1 MSAAPPP
8 DARILAVPG
17 LAGPAEREAVLR
29 AIAACDPAARNWAD
43 WPRGM
48 VAVASAAPAAAL
60 RDAVRAAGYP
70 ATILRTGRG
79 GGAASVVGRV
89 ILYAVLGG
97 VLGVVLGAGLGIAN
111 AVLNPECT
119 RPGNSGGCAIGVGIF
134 AALLGVLG
142 IPAGAMAGLVHGLAR
157 RRG

>member
-1 MSAAPPP
+1 MSALPPP
-8 DARILAVPG
+8 DARVLAVPG
-17 LAGPAEREAVLR
+17 LASPADREAVLR
-29 AIAACDPAARNWAD
+29 AIAARDPAARRWTD

-60 RDAVRAAGYP
+60 RDAVRAASYP

-79 GGAASVVGRV
+79 GRVASVLGRV
-89 ILYAVLGG
+89 ILFAVLGG
-97 VLGVVLGAGLGIAN
+97 VLGVAVGAGLGIAN
-111 AVLNPECT
+111 SVLNPECT

-134 AALLGVLG
+134 AALLGMPG
-142 IPAGAMAGLVHGLAR
+142 IPAGAMAGLADGLAR